1 MYTQKAQQTTT
12 KQTADSKNT
21 TAYNVANKQ
30 EKQKTQ
36 TSLQKNKYKI
46 IRRRK
51 KAGTTSNHTHK
62 CKRKKTQRIIGKQGA
77 CGKNNTPG
85 SLVEKTRK
93 NDRNTNFVEKK

>member
-1 MYTQKAQQTTT
+1 MHTQKAQQTTP

-36 TSLQKNKYKI
+36 TSFQKNKYKI

-51 KAGTTSNHTHK
+51 KQEPQVIIHINANA
-62 CKRKKTQRIIGKQGA
+62 KKH
-77 CGKNNTPG
+77 NE
-85 SLVEKTRK
+85 S
-93 NDRNTNFVEKK
+93 